1 MKNLTLTVIVLALLL
16 VAGCTD
22 MTASLWDERDGGL
35 GGRVG
40 YATGNT
46 EVGGSFLYWPDGE
59 NANAEVFGAYGLYK
73 FPELVE
79 IPLPIQAEF
88 LPETI
93 MATPYIGAKIDIDGN
108 ASLVIAGVEIEN
120 TLFMEYQ
127 DTYIL
132 IGLKHKF

>member
-1 MKNLTLTVIVLALLL
+1 MKNVIVLVMVSVFLL

-22 MTASLWDERDGGL
+22 TTVSLWDERDGGL
-35 GGRVG
+35 GGRIGV
-40 YATGNT
+40 AIENT
-46 EVGGSFLYWPDGE
+46 EVGASFLYWPDGE
-59 NANAEVFGAYGLYK
+59 NEDAEVFGAYGLYK
-73 FPELVE
+73 FPDMVE
-79 IPLPIQAEF
+79 IPLPIQADF

-93 MATPYIGAKIDIDGN
+93 MATPYFGGRIEIDGRN
-108 ASLVIAGVEIEN
+108 SQLIAGVEIAN